1 MLNFNKRKFKTN
13 LHDLGKAVNVVS
25 TGRWMFYCVVVGVFA
40 GVAALL
46 FNIGLNAIQQISF
59 SHLAGLDLLEPGG
72 QHNLMHIP
80 LPASLDSTIR
90 IRSSWLI
97 ILLPALGALISGL
110 LVYKFAPDAEGSG
123 TDSVIRA
130 YHKQKG
136 KIKPVVSITKFFAS
150 IFTIGTGGSAGKEGP
165 IAQVGAG
172 IGSYLADKFGMSEQE
187 RKTLLMAGMGAGIGA
202 IFKAPIG
209 GALFSIE
216 VMYRKDMES
225 EGLVATIIS
234 SIIGY
239 SVYASFDGWDSIF
252 NFQSLAF
259 TNPYELPFY
268 ILLALILVVAG
279 IIYAKVF
286 DKTKRLFANIDLPVY
301 IKPALGGL
309 AVGLIAFFY
318 PSVLGSSYGS
328 LQAALN
334 GNLTISFMLL
344 LALIKMIAT
353 VFTINSGGSGG
364 VFAPSLVIGGLLGG
378 AVGMG
383 FNALLPGMVGNPT
396 AFVLVGMGAFF
407 AAAANVPISG
417 TILITEMSKSY
428 GLIVPLIFAS
438 SIAYL
443 GSQNWS
449 IYKEQIEDRYS
460 SSDYRGAFL
469 NNILQSIKV
478 REAFQRVENLPTV
491 SQSSNVHQVL
501 ETFGRSGTLVLPVE
515 NDNHDIVGMVSLYDV
530 RSLLAQEKNNFIIA
544 ADLMV
549 PPKFLTMNDPL
560 EKAFHYFTKTGEP
573 ELLVI
578 QHGTQN
584 KFVGVLSERDFLLAY
599 ERAISGQ
606 PKINS

>member
-1 MLNFNKRKFKTN
+1 MLNFNKRKFRTN
-13 LHDLGKAVNVVS
+13 LHDLGKAVNVVTTS
-25 TGRWMFYCVVVGVFA
+25 RWMFYCVVVGILV
-40 GVAALL
+40 GLVALL
-46 FNIGLNAIQQISF
+46 FNISLDVIQQITF
-59 SHLAGLDLLEPGG
+59 SQLAGIDLLEPGG
-72 QHNLMHIP
+72 KHNIIRIQLPSQLGSAIAFQSSWFIIF
-80 LPASLDSTIR
+80 LPAF
-90 IRSSWLI
+90 
-97 ILLPALGALISGL
+97 GALISGI

-130 YHKQKG
+130 FHKQKG

-172 IGSYLADKFGMSEQE
+172 IGSYLAGKFGMSEQE
-187 RKTLLMAGMGAGIGA
+187 RKILLMAGMGAGIGA

-239 SVYASFDGWDSIF
+239 SVYASFDGWGSIF
-252 NFQSLAF
+252 IFEDLTF
-259 TNPYELPFY
+259 TNPYELPLY

-286 DKTKRLFANIDLPVY
+286 DKTTRIFANIELPVY

-309 AVGLIAFFY
+309 VVGCIAFFY

-344 LALIKMIAT
+344 LALIKMVAT
-353 VFTINSGGSGG
+353 MFTINSGGSGG

-378 AVGMG
+378 AFGLG
-383 FNALLPGMVGNPT
+383 INALLPGTIGNPT

-407 AAAANVPISG
+407 AAAANVPVSS

-438 SIAYL
+438 AIAYL

-449 IYKEQIEDRYS
+449 IYNEQIEDRYS

-478 REAFQRVENLPTV
+478 REACQRVENLPTV
-491 SQSSNVHQVL
+491 SQSANVHHVL

-515 NDNHDIVGMVSLYDV
+515 NDDHDIVGMVSLYDV
-530 RSLLAQEKNNFIIA
+530 RSLLAQENNNFIIA

-573 ELLVI
+573 ELLVT

-584 KFVGVLSERDFLLAY
+584 KFVGVLSERDFLIAY

-606 PKINS
+606 

>member
-1 MLNFNKRKFKTN
+1 MLNFNAQKFRTN
-13 LHDLGKAVNVVS
+13 LHDLGKSVNVIT
-25 TGRWMFYCVVVGVFA
+25 TGRWMFYCVLVGIFA
-40 GVAALL
+40 GLAALL
-46 FNIGLNAIQQISF
+46 FNVMLNTIQLITL
-59 SHLAGLDLLEPGG
+59 SHLAGIDLLNPSG
-72 QHNLMHIP
+72 QHNIMHIP
-80 LPASLDSTIR
+80 LPSIVGDSMVVH
-90 IRSSWLI
+90 SSWLI
-97 ILLPALGALISGL
+97 ILLPAVGALISGL

-130 YHKQKG
+130 FHKQKG
-136 KIKPVVSITKFFAS
+136 KIKPIVIFVKFFAS

-165 IAQVGAG
+165 IAHVGAG
-172 IGSYLADKFGMSEQE
+172 IGSYLAEKFGLSEKE
-187 RKTLLMAGMGAGIGA
+187 RKILLMAGMGAGIGA

-216 VMYRKDMES
+216 VMYRKDMEN

-252 NFQSLAF
+252 TFQSLAF
-259 TNPYELPFY
+259 TNPYELPLY
-268 ILLALILVVAG
+268 ILLAIVLVMVG

-286 DKTKRLFANIDLPVY
+286 DKTKRLFANIELPVY

-309 AVGLIAFFY
+309 AVGGIAFFY

-344 LALIKMIAT
+344 LAIIKMIAT
-353 VFTINSGGSGG
+353 VFTVNSGGSGG

-378 AVGMG
+378 AFGLGINV
-383 FNALLPGMVGNPT
+383 LLPGTIGNPT

-407 AAAANVPISG
+407 AAAANVPVSS

-428 GLIVPLIFAS
+428 GLLVPLIFAS
-438 SIAYL
+438 AIAYL

-478 REAFQRVENLPTV
+478 HEAYQQVENLPTV

-501 ETFGRSGTLVLPVE
+501 ETFGRSGTLVLPVK
-515 NDNHDIVGMVSLYDV
+515 NDDEDVVGMVSLYDV
-530 RSLLAQEKNNFIIA
+530 RSLLAQEDNNFIIA

-549 PPKFLTMNDPL
+549 GPKFLTMNDPL
-560 EKAFHYFTKTGEP
+560 EKAFQYFITTGEP
-573 ELLVI
+573 ELLVT
-578 QHGTQN
+578 QHGSDN
-584 KFVGVLSERDFLLAY
+584 KFVGVLSEKDFLIAY

-606 PKINS
+606 KVRS

>member
-1 MLNFNKRKFKTN
+1 MLNFNKRKFRTN
-13 LHDLGKAVNVVS
+13 LHDLGKAVNVVT
-25 TGRWMFYCVVVGVFA
+25 TGRWMFYCVLVGIFA
-40 GVAALL
+40 GLAALL
-46 FNIGLNAIQQISF
+46 FNILLNTIQLVTL
-59 SHLAGLDLLEPGG
+59 SHLAGIDLLDSGG
-72 QHNLMHIP
+72 QHHVMHIP
-80 LPASLDSTIR
+80 LPPMLGDSMVVH
-90 IRSSWLI
+90 SSWLI
-97 ILLPALGALISGL
+97 ILLPAMGALISGI

-130 YHKQKG
+130 FHKQKG
-136 KIKPVVSITKFFAS
+136 KIKPVVTCIKFFAS

-172 IGSYLADKFGMSEQE
+172 IGSYLAAKFGMSQKE
-187 RKTLLMAGMGAGIGA
+187 RKILLMAGMGAGIGA

-252 NFQSLAF
+252 TFQSLTF
-259 TNPYELPFY
+259 TNPYELPLY
-268 ILLALILVVAG
+268 ILLALILVLAG

-286 DKTKRLFANIDLPVY
+286 DKTKRLFVNIELPVY

-309 AVGLIAFFY
+309 AVGIIAFFY
-318 PSVLGSSYGS
+318 PAVLGSSYGS

-344 LALIKMIAT
+344 LALIKMVAT

-378 AVGMG
+378 AFGLG
-383 FNALLPGMVGNPT
+383 INALLPGTIGNPT

-407 AAAANVPISG
+407 AAAANVPVSS

-428 GLIVPLIFAS
+428 GLIVPLIFS
-438 SIAYL
+438 SAIAYL

-478 REAFQRVENLPTV
+478 REACQRVENLPTV

-515 NDNHDIVGMVSLYDV
+515 NDDRDIVGMVSLYDV
-530 RSLLAQEKNNFIIA
+530 RSLLAQEDNNFIIA

-549 PPKFLTMNDPL
+549 PPKILTMNDPL

-573 ELLVI
+573 ELLVT
-578 QHGTQN
+578 QHVSHN
-584 KFVGVLSERDFLLAY
+584 KFVGVLSERDFLIAY
-599 ERAISGQ
+599 ERAISG
-606 PKINS
+606 SA